1 MDAVAHVTTAI
12 SWSYPCRNHW
22 RNYTHTTAPQKLAAC
37 ASLRCVIEVSLPP
50 LIIFNWRCEGDVIT
64 INRKAQS
71 SPQRSETCFQWVVI
85 IFSRKNLKETMLWFM
100 AILTNQHGF
109 RTVFCGIS
117 SDNMPSVSHFF
128 PINLRLL
135 SGKPVAKTPP
145 AISLEEKRQTWRYN
159 GIQWTYGI
167 HAEKHLGFN
176 IIFSQKRWDGM
187 GSWGYFTCFRLS
199 SEQWTVMV
207 VSVP

>member
-1 MDAVAHVTTAI
+1 
-12 SWSYPCRNHW
+12 
-22 RNYTHTTAPQKLAAC
+22 
-37 ASLRCVIEVSLPP
+37 
-50 LIIFNWRCEGDVIT
+50 
-64 INRKAQS
+64 
-71 SPQRSETCFQWVVI
+71 VVI

-159 GIQWTYGI
+159 GIQ
-167 HAEKHLGFN
+167 
-176 IIFSQKRWDGM
+176 
-187 GSWGYFTCFRLS
+187 
-199 SEQWTVMV
+199 
-207 VSVP
+207 